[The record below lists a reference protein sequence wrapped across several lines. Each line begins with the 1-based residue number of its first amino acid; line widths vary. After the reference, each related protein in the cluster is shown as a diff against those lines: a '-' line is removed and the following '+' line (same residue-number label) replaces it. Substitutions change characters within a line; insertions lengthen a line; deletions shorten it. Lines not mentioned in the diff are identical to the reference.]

1 MKVYLVWATR
11 HDLIHSTNVLK
22 GIFLSKEK
30 AQARLDEL
38 NKANS
43 DPLEEDLYGPVRG
56 TTFSLFENEVEE

>member
-1 MKVYLVWATR
+1 
-11 HDLIHSTNVLK
+11 VLK